1 MNKLFKKYNFQ
12 YAVLSFLFL
21 QILIHSVYGFTFKY
35 NILGDFEIVQQ
46 LRQGSLSTSSYSADS
61 PIYHIGAF
69 LLKID
74 YFENYIIYLTILTV
88 LIQLLIVL
96 KISYLKKESL
106 LFLSAGWVVTV
117 GWYVGN
123 TDVLAVLLAIYLFDS
138 VNKENI
144 NWVKVFIFSSLLT
157 FSHYGLAFFIIFS
170 IVILLIN
177 ENKKMLIPVSIFGY
191 LFGRLI
197 IQFYLNSF
205 NYSGRSR
212 FRFLFNDNI
221 LNNTFNLTSSFFL
234 NIILSGFLGMIM
246 LLILNTYNNSSQE
259 NFRIYLS
266 LAISIIGTSIAL
278 DSSRVFSVIIV
289 PLIYY
294 LIIQYKKNIKLVN
307 QNLINSVPYLILIL
321 SVFIGEQHVY
331 GIINFESPNNL
342 EPSMY
347 NLFTTKVNSLMKNI
361 WP

>member
-1 MNKLFKKYNFQ
+1 MNKLFKNYNFQ
-12 YAVLSFLFL
+12 YAILSFLFL

-35 NILGDFEIVQQ
+35 NILGDFEIVEQ
-46 LRQGSLSTSSYSADS
+46 LRQGSLLTSSYSADS
-61 PIYHIGAF
+61 PFYHIGAF

-74 YFENYIIYLTILTV
+74 YFENYIIYITILTV
-88 LIQLLIVL
+88 LIQLLIIL

-106 LFLSAGWVVTV
+106 LFISAGWVVTA

-123 TDVLAVLLAIYLFDS
+123 TDILAILLTLYLFDS
-138 VNKENI
+138 VNKEHV

-177 ENKKMLIPVSIFGY
+177 DNKKMLVPSSIFGY
-191 LFGRLI
+191 FFGRLI
-197 IQFYLNSF
+197 IQFYLDSF
-205 NYSGRSR
+205 NFSGRSR

-221 LNNTFNLTSSFFL
+221 LNSTFDLTSNFFL
-234 NIILSGFLGMIM
+234 NIILSGFLGMII
-246 LLILNTYNNSSQE
+246 LLIFNTYNNSSQE

-266 LAISIIGTSIAL
+266 LSVSIIGTSIAL

-294 LIIQYKKNIKLVN
+294 LIIQYKKNSKSIARN
-307 QNLINSVPYLILIL
+307 FTNSAPYLILII
-321 SVFIGEQHVY
+321 SVLIGEQHILGTIY
-331 GIINFESPNNL
+331 FESPWDL

-347 NLFTTKVNSLMKNI
+347 NLFSEKINSLMRNI

>member
-61 PIYHIGAF
+61 PFYHIGAF

-106 LFLSAGWVVTV
+106 LFLSAGWVVTI

-138 VNKENI
+138 VNKENT

-170 IVILLIN
+170 I
-177 ENKKMLIPVSIFGY
+177 P
-191 LFGRLI
+191 
-197 IQFYLNSF
+197 
-205 NYSGRSR
+205 
-212 FRFLFNDNI
+212 
-221 LNNTFNLTSSFFL
+221 
-234 NIILSGFLGMIM
+234 
-246 LLILNTYNNSSQE
+246 
-259 NFRIYLS
+259 
-266 LAISIIGTSIAL
+266 
-278 DSSRVFSVIIV
+278 
-289 PLIYY
+289 
-294 LIIQYKKNIKLVN
+294 KL
-307 QNLINSVPYLILIL
+307 
-321 SVFIGEQHVY
+321 
-331 GIINFESPNNL
+331 
-342 EPSMY
+342 
-347 NLFTTKVNSLMKNI
+347 
-361 WP
+361 